1 MSPLRGLFA
10 NDIINQYIVFCKVL
24 TEQAK
29 KYGLTR
35 QAIEETLRI
44 CRDKNV
50 LVEYLRQRETEIM
63 DIMTTLFDQDYIT
76 ELYGHDRE
84 RFGRK
89 EGIRD
94 TTLNAIKNLMTK
106 LQMGLDEAM
115 ALLEI
120 PKEDQPIYVAA
131 LNKKE

>member
-1 MSPLRGLFA
+1 
-10 NDIINQYIVFCKVL
+10 
-24 TEQAK
+24 
-29 KYGLTR
+29 
-35 QAIEETLRI
+35 
-44 CRDKNV
+44 
-50 LVEYLRQRETEIM
+50 
-63 DIMTTLFDQDYIT
+63 MTTLFDQDYIT

-84 RFGRK
+84 RFGRKEGRK

-131 LNKKE
+131 LSKKE